1 MNFIQK
7 AYKNLEQIY
16 FVSRDV
22 KTKRKKL
29 KILLSVLLKNI
40 IALIEVLIF
49 AILAFLITGNI
60 SEEKFAEYIDIDSVS
75 NFLPLLIL
83 VRIGINYIEHLNAE
97 NLSIATKE
105 SLIKAVTRKFYTKT
119 NLSYTYVNYKR
130 QEANQISSIY
140 KIFISLI
147 GTSLQ
152 LVIFLGILLFLDH
165 QVFLILTGFFILLFF
180 PIKKLLGIFKKV
192 AFDFT
197 SYSIDI
203 DKTLERVI
211 SNYYLIKILKKE
223 DQEIKRFDET
233 YDQSIKLSI
242 RQAKLVFLR
251 FHLFNSLI
259 TLLISIL
266 LVQTIFS
273 LTLTLEILFLL
284 LRGVQFLGEISRKY
298 SDLLEQSH
306 YIEKYLLDMN
316 SVLLDRK
323 GKVIHNIKN
332 DNRFIATGNGV
343 SFRYENSEQSVFENL
358 NFKFEKDSHNLILG
372 PNGSGKSTLIGL
384 LTGIFIPNEGE
395 ITVQASNFSYV
406 GPVPLIFND
415 TLLAN
420 LSYGVEDREIEKEQF
435 INYLEEFDVFENFA
449 SQKIDEQVSADSLSS
464 GQMQKISFIRAFLR
478 ESQILFLD
486 EAISNIDKGSVDR
499 IIKRL
504 DNFNGTIINITHNPE
519 KFQNNDNEFEIVDK
533 GLFRI

>member
-7 AYKNLEQIY
+7 AYKNLQQIY
-16 FVSRDV
+16 LVSRDV
-22 KTKRKKL
+22 KTKRKKQ

-40 IALIEVLIF
+40 IALIEILIF
-49 AILAFLITGNI
+49 AVLAFFITGKI
-60 SEEKFAEYIDIDSVS
+60 SEEKFTDYIDIASFS
-75 NFLPLLIL
+75 KFLPLLIAI
-83 VRIGINYIEHLNAE
+83 RIGINYIEHLNSE
-97 NLSIATKE
+97 YLSINTRE
-105 SLIKAVTRKFYTKT
+105 SLIKALTRKFYTKT

-130 QEANQISSIY
+130 IESNQISSIY

-152 LVIFLGILLFLDH
+152 LLIFLGVLLYLDY
-165 QVFLILTGFFILLFF
+165 QVFLILTGFFVFLFF

-192 AFDFT
+192 AFDST
-197 SYSIDI
+197 TYGINI

-233 YDQSIKLSI
+233 YDKSIKLSI
-242 RQAKLVFLR
+242 KQAKLVFLR

-259 TLLISIL
+259 TLLISL
-266 LVQTIFS
+266 LLIQTIFS
-273 LTLTLEILFLL
+273 VSLTLEILFLL
-284 LRGVQFLGEISRKY
+284 MRGVQFLGEISRKY

-306 YIEKYLLDMN
+306 YIDKYLSDMN
-316 SVLLDRK
+316 SVVLDRK
-323 GKVIHNIKN
+323 GKVIHHNEN
-332 DNRFIATGNGV
+332 ANQLIATGNGV
-343 SFRYENSEQSVFENL
+343 SFSYENSEQSVFENL
-358 NFKFEKDSHNLILG
+358 NFEFEKGSHNLILG

-384 LTGIFIPNEGE
+384 LTGIFIPNEGQ
-395 ITVQASNFSYV
+395 ITVHANNFSYV

-420 LSYGVEDREIEKEQF
+420 LSYGVEDKKIEKEQF
-435 INYLEEFDVFENFA
+435 INFLEEFNVFENST
-449 SQKIDEQVSADSLSS
+449 SQRIDDQVSADSLSS

-478 ESQILFLD
+478 ESKILFLD
-486 EAISNIDKGSVDR
+486 EAISNIDIGSVDK
-499 IIKRL
+499 IIKKL

-519 KFQNNDNEFEIVDK
+519 KYQNADSQFEIVDK